1 MTKINSLQ
9 ELLIDEMHDL
19 YDAETQLIKALPKMA
34 EAATNPQLKAGF
46 QEHGEQTK
54 GHAARLERALSDLGE
69 KPRGKSCQ
77 AMEGLIKEGKESISE
92 KGPDAIRDANLIGA
106 AQRVEHYEIAAY
118 GTARAFAEALGLR
131 EIASLLKQTL
141 DEEAA
146 TDRKLTEMAQRVNQD
161 ALHAA

>member
-19 YDAETQLIKALPKMA
+19 YDAETQLLKALPKMA
-34 EAATNPQLKAGF
+34 EAATDPQLKAGF
-46 QEHGEQTK
+46 EGHWEQTK
-54 GHAARLERALSDLGE
+54 GHAARLEQALSGLGE
-69 KPRGKSCQ
+69 KPRGKTCQ
-77 AMEGLIKEGKESISE
+77 AMAGMIKEGQESSCE
-92 KGPDAIRDANLIGA
+92 KGPDALRDANLIGA

-118 GTARAFAEALGLR
+118 GTARAFADALGLT
-131 EIASLLKQTL
+131 EISTLLKQTL

-146 TDRKLTEMAQRVNQD
+146 TDRKLTELARRVNQD